1 MAERKNRLFSDIA
14 SLPHCDRPGMIL
26 YLDDWEALRQGTTTE
41 ERARLVDAM
50 AEYVRHG
57 SLPDFDGSP
66 ALSLSWGFLFPKL
79 VRDQQDYNYTVWKNR
94 YAAYKRDQEKP
105 LGPDQWLRLVTT
117 GDLSGPKGK
126 EEENE
131 IQTETASE
139 KGTAKE
145 GRERKENRRESE
157 GEGLPRSFFWDEY
170 EHQRETWRTK

>member
-1 MAERKNRLFSDIA
+1 MAERKKDRLFSDIA

-41 ERARLVDAM
+41 ERAWLVDAM

-66 ALSLSWGFLFPKL
+66 ALRLSWGFLFPKL

-94 YAAYKRDQEKP
+94 YAAYKRDQENP

-117 GDLSGPKGK
+117 GDLSEPKEKENETRTKTAPEKVTKKEEGAGK
-126 EEENE
+126 EE
-131 IQTETASE
+131 
-139 KGTAKE
+139 
-145 GRERKENRRESE
+145 RRESE

-170 EHQRETWRTK
+170 ERQRETWRTK